1 VLGAHRADH
10 LISDQ
15 AAGRHEAAR
24 VRSAADDRSATG
36 HRPAVPAIWLVLIG
50 IVSVQIG
57 SAVAKSLFDQLT
69 PTALVWIR
77 LLTSAVVLGL
87 LARPRLRRRGR
98 DEWVAV
104 LAFGASLALMNWSI
118 YQSFA
123 RIPIGIAV
131 TIEFIGP
138 LAVALLGSRRLRDA
152 LWGLLA
158 AVGVLLLGLEPAD
171 LTPAGVGFA
180 LLAGTAW
187 AMYIL
192 ASARTGNLWP
202 GIDGLA
208 IASIVA
214 TLLVTPAAL
223 PSGGADL
230 LDPRMLILGAV
241 VGLLSSAVPYTL
253 ELLAL
258 RSMRPALFGVL
269 MSLGPA
275 AAALAGFVV
284 LGELLAPVQAAAMA
298 CVVAASIGATRSHGT
313 DKLGG
318 PEEAILRG

>member
-1 VLGAHRADH
+1 MVTK
-10 LISDQ
+10 S
-15 AAGRHEAAR
+15 AGAAR
-24 VRSAADDRSATG
+24 SETER
-36 HRPAVPAIWLVLIG
+36 RPAVPAVWLVLIG

-69 PTALVWIR
+69 PTSLVWMR

-87 LARPRLRRRGR
+87 LTRPRVRRRGR
-98 DEWVAV
+98 AEWAAV

-138 LAVALLGSRRLRDA
+138 LAVALVGSRRPRDVV
-152 LWGLLA
+152 WGLLA
-158 AVGVLLLGLEPAD
+158 AVGVLLLGFERAD
-171 LTPAGVGFA
+171 LTFAGVGFA
-180 LLAGTAW
+180 LLAGAAW
-187 AMYIL
+187 ACYIL

-202 GIDGLA
+202 GVDGLA
-208 IASIVA
+208 LASIVG
-214 TLLVTPAAL
+214 TLLLTPAAI
-223 PSGGADL
+223 PSGGTDL
-230 LDPRMLILGAV
+230 LEPQLLLLGAA

-253 ELLAL
+253 ELVAL
-258 RSMRPALFGVL
+258 RTMRPALFGVL

-284 LGELLAPVQAAAMA
+284 LGELLAPVQVAAMA
-298 CVVAASIGATRSHGT
+298 CVVAASIGATRASRPDNDG
-313 DKLGG
+313 KPEGANLGG
-318 PEEAILRG
+318 